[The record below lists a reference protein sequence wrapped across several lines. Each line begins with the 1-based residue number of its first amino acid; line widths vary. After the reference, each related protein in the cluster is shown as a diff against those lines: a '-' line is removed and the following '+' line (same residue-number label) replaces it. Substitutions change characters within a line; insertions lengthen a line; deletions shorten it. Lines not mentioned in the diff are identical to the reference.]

1 MNTEPLTP
9 SDSKFYN
16 CKFRSETPITKII
29 KRCSCRGGNYSL
41 TGYYCNKLEIFEL
54 SEEFCQ
60 NCETYE
66 PK

>member
-1 MNTEPLTP
+1 MNIEPLTP
-9 SDSKFYN
+9 SDSKFHT
-16 CKFRSETPITKII
+16 CKFRSETPVTRII
-29 KRCSCRGGNYSL
+29 KRCSCRGGDYKL

-66 PK
+66 TK